1 MKKTMNMNSCT
12 ILMEDR
18 YSRNPFCKR
27 VVRGGFVLEAAGGWG
42 NPRVFIY
49 LVAKLPPTHPQQKCN
64 RLFTMKRFS
73 LSIPS

>member
-27 VVRGGFVLEAAGGWG
+27 VVRGGFVLEATGGG
-42 NPRVFIY
+42 GGGGIPGY
-49 LVAKLPPTHPQQKCN
+49 LKLIIIKHH
-64 RLFTMKRFS
+64 LEVY
-73 LSIPS
+73 L

>member
-27 VVRGGFVLEAAGGWG
+27 VVRGGFVLEATGGGGGVG
-42 NPRVFIY
+42 NPRVF
-49 LVAKLPPTHPQQKCN
+49 KTDHN
-64 RLFTMKRFS
+64 
-73 LSIPS
+73 